1 MQDTR
6 FRKDLMRL
14 CEENPELRK
23 KLAAEFVRLKTPVR
37 KKAHDEYMV
46 MRSLMK
52 LADRVPDITRM
63 IGSNPDELEDWQEF
77 KINQAAEA
85 MDSVFDSLYF
95 RRQLEKEHK

>member
-1 MQDTR
+1 
-6 FRKDLMRL
+6 MRL
-14 CEENPELRK
+14 CEEHPELRK
-23 KLAAEFVRLKTPVR
+23 KLGAELVRMKEAALRK

-85 MDSVFDSLYF
+85 LDSVFDSLYF
-95 RRQLEKEHK
+95 RAQLEREHE